1 MHTSVDTL
9 ERFTQVALVALY
21 GEKEGELSQLRDL
34 IEFCQGQVKDK
45 LGSAFRP
52 YRLEQVHATILGLER
67 CGGATRQN
75 LNFSKR
81 HQSPREVRMD
91 FDGLLRFLRSCPQ
104 LPFTAQIAG
113 FTNREYPF
121 VSDPFGTNKVYRP
134 YDRSFSIQGDKVVMM
149 GWPLRG
155 RPWEI
160 APTKS
165 HELVQESRIY
175 PLNLD
180 EIRYAAQRY
189 GVLHSYH
196 KTATTV
202 DNDLFFRIGLLRSA
216 PDEQTARVLSEDVR
230 EHLSEM
236 APVTVEVT
244 LENIYVAA
252 YESTELPA
260 DSTGVWS
267 LADKRVTGQFVA
279 ALYDHENLED
289 LRRPAG
295 ERR

>member
-1 MHTSVDTL
+1 MSRQL
-9 ERFTQVALVALY
+9 ALVALY
-21 GEKEGELSQLRDL
+21 GEKSGELSRLGEL
-34 IEFCQGQVKDK
+34 IKLCQRHVKSK
-45 LGSAFRP
+45 LGNSFRP
-52 YRLEQVHATILGLER
+52 YRLEQVHATIFGLER
-67 CGGATRQN
+67 CSGTTRQN

-81 HQSPREVRMD
+81 RQNPRAVEMD
-91 FDGLLRFLRSCPQ
+91 FDGLVSFLRSCPQ

-121 VSDPFGTNKVYRP
+121 VSDPFGTNTDYRP

-155 RPWEI
+155 RPWEK
-160 APTKS
+160 ASTKP
-165 HELVQESRIY
+165 HELIQENRIY

-196 KTATTV
+196 KTNTTV

-216 PDEQTARVLSEDVR
+216 PDEQTARTLSEEVR
-230 EHLSEM
+230 EHLSNM
-236 APVTVEVT
+236 APVIVEAT
-244 LENIYVAA
+244 LENLYVTA
-252 YESTELPA
+252 YENTELPA
-260 DSTGVWS
+260 DSTRVWS

-279 ALYDHENLED
+279 SLYDQRITETSAD
-289 LRRPAG
+289 FPG
-295 ERR
+295 SGGK

>member
-1 MHTSVDTL
+1 MSRQL
-9 ERFTQVALVALY
+9 ALVALY
-21 GEKEGELSQLRDL
+21 GEKSGALSPLGDL
-34 IEFCQGQVKDK
+34 IELCQGHVKSK
-45 LGSAFRP
+45 LGSTFTP

-67 CGGATRQN
+67 CSGTTRQN
-75 LNFSKR
+75 FHFSK
-81 HQSPREVRMD
+81 QQQNPRAVEMD
-91 FDGLLRFLRSCPQ
+91 FDGLLRFLRSCPL

-121 VSDPFGTNKVYRP
+121 VSDPFGTNKEYRP

-160 APTKS
+160 EPTNP

-196 KTATTV
+196 KTTTTV

-216 PDEQTARVLSEDVR
+216 PDEQTARALSEDVR
-230 EHLSEM
+230 EHLRKM
-236 APVTVEVT
+236 APVAVEVT
-244 LENIYVAA
+244 LENLYVAA
-252 YESTELPA
+252 YENTELPA
-260 DSTGVWS
+260 DSTRVWS

-279 ALYDHENLED
+279 ALYGHENLED